1 MAYKKRGRPPGRP
14 KIMAASTPINI
25 RLPQDQYVWLE
36 SAALMHGVPKSV
48 VLRLLFEKVMR
59 VDRDTGG
66 QLAREL
72 MQ

>member
-1 MAYKKRGRPPGRP
+1 MAYKKRGRSPGRP

-25 RLPQDQYVWLE
+25 RLRQDQYVWLE
-36 SAALMHGVPKSV
+36 SAALMHGVSKSDV
-48 VLRLLFEKVMR
+48 MRLLFEKVMR
-59 VDRDTGG
+59 VDRDTNG